1 VTRDTVF
8 PLAYFLVLV
17 VHIFAGEQDQG
28 MIANSTKPAIL
39 GVLIVYFSVTLL
51 KNERKGSFGILI
63 LTGLIFS
70 LIGDVLLIFQ
80 EKIPVCFM
88 LGLGSFLIAH
98 ILFIAAF
105 TKTYLINHEIK
116 FLQKYGWVMLLIVA
130 YAWFFFDA
138 VKASLGSMMGPVLIY
153 IMVISLMLLIA
164 LNRFRKVSATSFAW
178 ITAGAFFFVASDSL
192 LAWNKF
198 VRELDHSH
206 LLIMITYG
214 LAQYGIA
221 RGAASQLRDVSSK
234 SISTQPE
241 AIG

>member
-1 VTRDTVF
+1 MNRDSIF
-8 PLAYFLVLV
+8 SLFYFLILA

-28 MIANSTKPAIL
+28 MIANISKPAL
-39 GVLIVYFSVTLL
+39 LTVLIAYFFIDLL
-51 KNERKGSFGILI
+51 NGKKDSFGFLI
-63 LTGLIFS
+63 LAGLSFS
-70 LIGDVLLIFQ
+70 LIGDILLIFQ
-80 EKIPVCFM
+80 DELAIYFM

-98 ILFIAAF
+98 LLFIAAF
-105 TKTYLINHEIK
+105 TKTYLVNHEIK
-116 FLQKYGWVMLLIVA
+116 FLQRYGWVMLLIVA

-164 LNRFRKVSATSFAW
+164 LNRFRKVSAASFAW
-178 ITAGAFFFVASDSL
+178 ITVGAFFFVASDSL

-198 VRELDHSH
+198 FRELDHSH
-206 LLIMITYG
+206 LLIMLTYG

-221 RGAASQLRDVSSK
+221 RGAVSQLRDVSSK

-241 AIG
+241 SIG

>member
-1 VTRDTVF
+1 MNRDSIF
-8 PLAYFLVLV
+8 SLFYFLILA

-28 MIANSTKPAIL
+28 MIANISKPAL
-39 GVLIVYFSVTLL
+39 LSVLIAYFFIDLL
-51 KNERKGSFGILI
+51 NGKKDSFGFLI
-63 LTGLIFS
+63 LAGLSFS
-70 LIGDVLLIFQ
+70 LIGDILLIFQ
-80 EKIPVCFM
+80 DELAIYFM

-98 ILFIAAF
+98 LLFIAAF
-105 TKTYLINHEIK
+105 TKTYLVNHEIK
-116 FLQKYGWVMLLIVA
+116 FLQRYGWVMLLIVA

-138 VKASLGSMMGPVLIY
+138 VKALLGSMMGPVLIY

-164 LNRFRKVSATSFAW
+164 LNRFRKVSAASFAW

-206 LLIMITYG
+206 LLIMLTYG

-221 RGAASQLRDVSSK
+221 KGAVSQLRDVSSK

>member
-1 VTRDTVF
+1 VSRDTIFSLV
-8 PLAYFLVLV
+8 YFLVLG
-17 VHIFAGEQDQG
+17 VHIIAGEQDQSV
-28 MIANSTKPAIL
+28 IANISKPAIL
-39 GVLIVYFSVTLL
+39 SSLIVYFLVNLL
-51 KNERKGSFGILI
+51 KSQRRDSFGILI
-63 LTGLIFS
+63 LAGLSFS

-80 EKIPVCFM
+80 GELPIYFM
-88 LGLGSFLIAH
+88 LGLGSFLVAH
-98 ILFIAAF
+98 ILYIASF
-105 TKTYLINHEIK
+105 TKTYLLNHEIK
-116 FLQKYGWVMLLIVA
+116 FLQRYGWVMLLIVA

-138 VKASLGSMMGPVLIY
+138 VKDFLGSMMGPVLIY

-164 LNRFRKVSATSFAW
+164 LNRFRKVSAASFTW
-178 ITAGAFFFVASDSL
+178 IVLGALFFVASDSL

-206 LLIMITYG
+206 LLIMLTYG

-221 RGAASQLRDVSSK
+221 KGAVSQLRDVSSK